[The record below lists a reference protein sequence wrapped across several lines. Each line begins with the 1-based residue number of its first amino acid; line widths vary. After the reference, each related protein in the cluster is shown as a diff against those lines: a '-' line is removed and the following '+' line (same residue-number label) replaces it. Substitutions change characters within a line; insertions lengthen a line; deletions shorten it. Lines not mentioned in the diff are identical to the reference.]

1 MVFAQTSADAP
12 ASSDDSTGLQ
22 DIVVTA
28 RRKEE
33 RLGDVPISVS
43 ALQGE
48 TIASRNIVQQEDLT
62 VYVPGFRVTNGT
74 FAPLRYI
81 RGFGSGTNLAFE
93 QSVGTFFDGVYAGRA
108 QLART
113 PMFDE
118 ERVEVLRGPQPILFG
133 NSTTAGALNIT
144 SRKRSE
150 EHTSELQSLMRIS
163 YAVFCLK
170 KKK

>member
-1 MVFAQTSADAP
+1 MRNPGEGSSASTTWSGIRVSAVTALLLGTSIPSMVFAQTIAEAP
-12 ASSDDSTGLQ
+12 AASDDSTGLQ

-33 RLGDVPISVS
+33 RLRDVPISVS

-81 RGFGSGTNLAFE
+81 RG
-93 QSVGTFFDGVYAGRA
+93 
-108 QLART
+108 
-113 PMFDE
+113 
-118 ERVEVLRGPQPILFG
+118 
-133 NSTTAGALNIT
+133 
-144 SRKRSE
+144 RSE

-163 YAVFCLK
+163 YAVFCL
-170 KKK
+170 